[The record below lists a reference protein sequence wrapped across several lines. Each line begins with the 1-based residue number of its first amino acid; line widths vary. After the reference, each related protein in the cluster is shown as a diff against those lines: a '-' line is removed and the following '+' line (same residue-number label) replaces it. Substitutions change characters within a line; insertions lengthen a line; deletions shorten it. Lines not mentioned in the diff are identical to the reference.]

1 MGDYEA
7 RLRNILKGSSGS
19 YGSSFGRVSPG
30 FSFPT
35 INSISYLTADS
46 GSTFGTIFKGILFC
60 LLLLFIILAILIAV
74 HYTIRP
80 IFNFGDNPGA
90 IISIGNNSGWQSLW
104 PGPKTASDLSAPGL
118 NIPSYNYS
126 FTIDAQILKDTGS
139 TLNRPFVIMYR
150 GTKDHSEITTA
161 AGLDINALN
170 AEIASKTNTVATE
183 INKLQGYI
191 AASSANPVSTEV
203 ITAVNRYIGAYPIDS
218 STMTAAEPLQ
228 ASQVSGTNAGS
239 ITNAASINTSLT
251 NLYTARK
258 AIYDAYTT
266 IRSESQTFGSNSG
279 LTFGL
284 RNGSIVPTYPLI
296 VAYDP
301 LQGKIIV
308 YIKTSADGITEH
320 LLTVSAD
327 AIPQNVY
334 RIGVIVSDTLIEL
347 YINGQWINTTVFGSN
362 GTPVADPTDAFFN
375 NPSTDS
381 TFVQSRNLYIVNR
394 VVSSGAMQVQGGP
407 ASWEDFKYF

>member
-19 YGSSFGRVSPG
+19 YGSSFGRVSPS
-30 FSFPT
+30 FSLPT

-46 GSTFGTIFKGILFC
+46 GSTFGTIFKGILFF

-74 HYTIRP
+74 HYTITP
-80 IFNFGDNPGA
+80 IFNFGDNPLA
-90 IISIGNNSGWQSLW
+90 IIPVGNNSGWQSFW
-104 PGPKTASDLSAPGL
+104 PGPKTTSDLSAPGL
-118 NIPSYNYS
+118 NIPAYNYS

-139 TLNRPFVIMYR
+139 TLNRPFIIFYR
-150 GTKDHSEITTA
+150 GTKDHSEATTQ
-161 AGLDINALN
+161 AGLDINELN
-170 AEIASKTNTVATE
+170 ANITSNTNTVNTE
-183 INKLQGYI
+183 IAKLKSYI
-191 AASSANPVSTEV
+191 AANSVTSAV
-203 ITAVNRYIGAYPIDS
+203 IDQVNTYIGLYPIDS
-218 STMTAAEPLQ
+218 ASMKTAAAPSR
-228 ASQVSGTNAGS
+228 ASSVTGINA
-239 ITNAASINTSLT
+239 TSINTSLT
-251 NLYTARK
+251 TLYTARNT
-258 AIYDAYTT
+258 IFDAYTR
-266 IRSESQTFGSNSG
+266 IRSESQTFASNSG

-284 RNGSIVPTYPLI
+284 KNGSTVPTYPLI

-301 LQGKIIV
+301 LQGKIVV
-308 YIKTSADGITEH
+308 YIKTSTDGITEH

-334 RIGVIVSDTLIEL
+334 RIGVVVGNTLIEL
-347 YINGQWINTTVFGSN
+347 YINGQWINTTVFGAN

-381 TFVQSRNLYIVNR
+381 AFVQSRNLYIVNR

>member
-90 IISIGNNSGWQSLW
+90 IIPVGNNSGWQSLW

-139 TLNRPFVIMYR
+139 TLNRPFVIFYR
-150 GTKDHSEITTA
+150 GTKDHSEATTQ
-161 AGLDINALN
+161 AGLDINELN
-170 AEIASKTNTVATE
+170 ADIASKTNTVASE
-183 INKLQGYI
+183 INKLQSYI
-191 AASSANPVSTEV
+191 AATLVTNSV
-203 ITAVNRYIGAYPIDS
+203 INYVNTYIGAYPIDS
-218 STMTAAEPLQ
+218 VSMKTAEAPLQ
-228 ASQVSGTNAGS
+228 ASQVSE
-239 ITNAASINTSLT
+239 TNAASINTSLT

-284 RNGSIVPTYPLI
+284 INGSIVPTYPLI
-296 VAYDP
+296 VVYDP

-308 YIKTSADGITEH
+308 YIKTSTDGITEH

>member
-90 IISIGNNSGWQSLW
+90 IIPVGNNSGWQSLW

-139 TLNRPFVIMYR
+139 TLNRPFVIFYR
-150 GTKDHSEITTA
+150 GTKDHSETTTT
-161 AGLDINALN
+161 AGLDINVLN
-170 AEIASKTNTVATE
+170 ADIASKTNTVASE
-183 INKLQGYI
+183 INKLQSYI
-191 AASSANPVSTEV
+191 PATLVTNSV
-203 ITAVNRYIGAYPIDS
+203 INYVNTYIGAYPIDS
-218 STMTAAEPLQ
+218 VSMKTAEAPLQ
-228 ASQVSGTNAGS
+228 ASQVSG
-239 ITNAASINTSLT
+239 TNAASINTSLT

-258 AIYDAYTT
+258 ALYDAYTT

-296 VAYDP
+296 VVYDP

-308 YIKTSADGITEH
+308 YIKTSTDGITEH

-362 GTPVADPTDAFFN
+362 GTPVANLTDAFFN

>member
-46 GSTFGTIFKGILFC
+46 GSTFGTIFKGILFF

-74 HYTIRP
+74 HYTITP
-80 IFNFGDNPGA
+80 IFNFGDNPKA
-90 IISIGNNSGWQSLW
+90 IITVGNNSGWQSFW
-104 PGPKTASDLSAPGL
+104 PGPKTASDLSAAGL
-118 NIPSYNYS
+118 NIPAYNYS

-139 TLNRPFVIMYR
+139 TLNRPFVIFYR
-150 GTKDHSEITTA
+150 GTKDHSEATTQ
-161 AGLDINALN
+161 AGLDINMLNARIALN
-170 AEIASKTNTVATE
+170 TNTVNTE
-183 INKLQGYI
+183 IAKLQRYI
-191 AASSANPVSTEV
+191 AANSVTSAV
-203 ITAVNRYIGAYPIDS
+203 IDQVNRYIGIYPIDS
-218 STMTAAEPLQ
+218 VSMKTALAPST
-228 ASQVSGTNAGS
+228 ASLVTGINA
-239 ITNAASINTSLT
+239 NSINTSLT
-251 NLYTARK
+251 NLYTARNT
-258 AIYDAYTT
+258 IYDAYTT
-266 IRSESQTFGSNSG
+266 IRTESQTFASNSG

-284 RNGSIVPTYPLI
+284 KNGSTAPTYPLI

-301 LQGKIIV
+301 LQGKIVV
-308 YIKTSADGITEH
+308 YIKTSADGTNEH

-334 RIGVIVSDTLIEL
+334 RIGVVVSDTLIEL
-347 YINGQWINTTVFGSN
+347 YINGQWINTTVFGAN

>member
-46 GSTFGTIFKGILFC
+46 GSTFGTIFKGILFF

-74 HYTIRP
+74 HYTITP
-80 IFNFGDNPGA
+80 IFNFGDNPKA
-90 IISIGNNSGWQSLW
+90 IITVGNNSGWQSFW

-118 NIPSYNYS
+118 NIPAYNYS

-139 TLNRPFVIMYR
+139 TLNRPFVIFYR
-150 GTKDHSEITTA
+150 GTKDHSEATTQ
-161 AGLDINALN
+161 AGLDINELN
-170 AEIASKTNTVATE
+170 ANITSNTNTVNTE
-183 INKLQGYI
+183 IAKLKSYI
-191 AASSANPVSTEV
+191 AANSVTPAV
-203 ITAVNRYIGAYPIDS
+203 IDHVNTYIGLYPIDS
-218 STMTAAEPLQ
+218 ASMKTADAPSR
-228 ASQVSGTNAGS
+228 ASSVTGINA
-239 ITNAASINTSLT
+239 TSINTSLT
-251 NLYTARK
+251 TLYTARNT
-258 AIYDAYTT
+258 IFVAYTR
-266 IRSESQTFGSNSG
+266 IRSESQTFASNSG

-284 RNGSIVPTYPLI
+284 KNGSTVPTYPLI

-301 LQGKIIV
+301 LQGKIVV
-308 YIKTSADGITEH
+308 YIKTSADGTNEH

-334 RIGVIVSDTLIEL
+334 RIGVVVSDTLIEL
-347 YINGQWINTTVFGSN
+347 YINGQWINTTVFGAN

>member
-90 IISIGNNSGWQSLW
+90 IIPVGNNSGWQSLW

-139 TLNRPFVIMYR
+139 TLNRPFVIFYR
-150 GTKDHSEITTA
+150 GTKDHSETTTT
-161 AGLDINALN
+161 AGLDINVLN
-170 AEIASKTNTVATE
+170 ADIASKTNTVASE
-183 INKLQGYI
+183 INKLQSYI
-191 AASSANPVSTEV
+191 AATLVTNSV
-203 ITAVNRYIGAYPIDS
+203 INYVNTYIGAYPIDS
-218 STMTAAEPLQ
+218 VSMKTAEAPLQ
-228 ASQVSGTNAGS
+228 ASQVSGTNA
-239 ITNAASINTSLT
+239 ASINTSLI

-296 VAYDP
+296 VVYDP

-308 YIKTSADGITEH
+308 YIKTSTDGITEH

-362 GTPVADPTDAFFN
+362 GTPVANLTDAFFN

>member
-90 IISIGNNSGWQSLW
+90 IIPVGNNSGWQSLW

-139 TLNRPFVIMYR
+139 TLNRPFVIFYR
-150 GTKDHSEITTA
+150 GTKDHSEATTQ
-161 AGLDINALN
+161 AGLDINELN
-170 AEIASKTNTVATE
+170 ADIASKTNTVASE
-183 INKLQGYI
+183 INKLQSYI
-191 AASSANPVSTEV
+191 AATLVTNSV
-203 ITAVNRYIGAYPIDS
+203 INYVNTYIGAYPIDS
-218 STMTAAEPLQ
+218 VSMKTAEAPLQ
-228 ASQVSGTNAGS
+228 ASQVLG
-239 ITNAASINTSLT
+239 TNAASINTSLT

-284 RNGSIVPTYPLI
+284 INGSIVPTYPLI
-296 VAYDP
+296 VVYDP

-308 YIKTSADGITEH
+308 YIKTSTDGITEH

-362 GTPVADPTDAFFN
+362 GTPVANLTDAFFN

>member
-90 IISIGNNSGWQSLW
+90 IIPVGNNSGWQSLW

-139 TLNRPFVIMYR
+139 TLNRPFVIFYR
-150 GTKDHSEITTA
+150 GTKDHSETTTT
-161 AGLDINALN
+161 AGLDINVLN
-170 AEIASKTNTVATE
+170 ADIASKTNTVASE
-183 INKLQGYI
+183 INKLQSYI
-191 AASSANPVSTEV
+191 AATLVTNSV
-203 ITAVNRYIGAYPIDS
+203 INYVNTYIGAYPIDS
-218 STMTAAEPLQ
+218 VSMKTAEAPLQ
-228 ASQVSGTNAGS
+228 ASQVLG
-239 ITNAASINTSLT
+239 TNAASINTSLT

-296 VAYDP
+296 VVYDP

-308 YIKTSADGITEH
+308 YIKTSTDGITEH

-362 GTPVADPTDAFFN
+362 GTPVANLTDAFFN